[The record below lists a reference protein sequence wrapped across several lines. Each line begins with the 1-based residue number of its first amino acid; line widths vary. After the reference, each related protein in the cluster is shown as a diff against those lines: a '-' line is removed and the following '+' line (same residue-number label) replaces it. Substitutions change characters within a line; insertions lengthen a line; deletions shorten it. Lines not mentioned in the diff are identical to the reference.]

1 MLTSLTTIDI
11 IVLLFFVA
19 VMPLT
24 GLLFGKKDTSEDYFL
39 AGRSLRWWM
48 VAGSIFGTNVNSF
61 HLIGML
67 GIGFSVGLAQSHYE
81 VLAPAG
87 ALLLCYVFL
96 PVYRKLRVYTLS
108 QYLEYRY
115 NESARLLYTV
125 LMITLI
131 VVQLVAGFYIG
142 GRTLRF
148 LLLNTPLEITY
159 LQGIALMAAVTCS
172 YTMFGGLNS
181 IVATDNL
188 QSIMMLLAGL
198 IVAYLTFSQPE
209 IGGLG
214 GLMELEAN
222 MPRAAQKMHMY
233 LPTDHPDL
241 PWSGVLTGLL
251 ILHMFYYCNNQYLVQ
266 RTLAATS
273 DNEAKIGIIAASFL
287 KLLIPLFSITCG
299 IAAAHLFRMRFGGLQ
314 NVLPDDAFLQLIA
327 TVVPTGYGLI
337 GFILAGLCVA
347 TFSSIDSMM
356 NAATTLVS
364 VDVYKK
370 YLNPEATDRQMVRM
384 ARITIGFV
392 VVITALLAVLTY
404 DPTSGSNFFL
414 SVSNR
419 GGYFTQGIV
428 VAFML
433 GIWWK
438 GASSRGAIAT
448 LVAAPLFAFGFEAF
462 YNAQLGTLPA
472 VQALFGPKLNFM
484 HRVFLTFLF
493 SLGVHAVVSRLLPDR
508 NAKIS
513 ADTLAPGLPVGQM
526 LLVAACLGGL
536 VLAVLNGWLPSVA
549 AGAVGALLTFGL
561 FLYELRK
568 SWPARPIR
576 DNRVYAGALC
586 GVVVFLLFWFP

>member
-1 MLTSLTTIDI
+1 
-11 IVLLFFVA
+11 
-19 VMPLT
+19 
-24 GLLFGKKDTSEDYFL
+24 
-39 AGRSLRWWM
+39 
-48 VAGSIFGTNVNSF
+48 
-61 HLIGML
+61 
-67 GIGFSVGLAQSHYE
+67 
-81 VLAPAG
+81 
-87 ALLLCYVFL
+87 LLLCYVFL

-115 NESARLLYTV
+115 NETARLLYTV

-188 QSIMMLLAGL
+188 QSVMMLLAGL
-198 IVAYLTFSQPE
+198 IVAFLTFSQPE

-214 GLMELEAN
+214 GLLKLEAN
-222 MPRAAQKMHMY
+222 LPRAAQKMHMY
-233 LPTDHPDL
+233 LPADHPDL
-241 PWSGVLTGLL
+241 PWSGVLTGLV

-299 IAAAHLFRMRFGGLQ
+299 IAAAHLFRLRFGGLR

-327 TVVPTGYGLI
+327 TVVPTGLRPHRLHPGRAVRGHVFVHRLDDERRHH
-337 GFILAGLCVA
+337 AGKRGRVQEVPQPGGHRPA
-347 TFSSIDSMM
+347 DGAHGPDHDWPGGGGDG
-356 NAATTLVS
+356 AAGR
-364 VDVYKK
+364 
-370 YLNPEATDRQMVRM
+370 AHVRPH
-384 ARITIGFV
+384 V
-392 VVITALLAVLTY
+392 
-404 DPTSGSNFFL
+404 GSNFFL

-438 GASSRGAIAT
+438 GLLRGAPLPR
-448 LVAAPLFAFGFEAF
+448 LVAAPLFAFGIRSLLQRPTGHPAGRAGAVWPE
-462 YNAQLGTLPA
+462 AQLHAP
-472 VQALFGPKLNFM
+472 
-484 HRVFLTFLF
+484 RFLTFLF

-508 NAKIS
+508 DAKVS
-513 ADTLAPGLPVGQM
+513 EDTLAPGLPVRQM

-536 VLAVLNGWLPSVA
+536 VLAVMNGWLPSVA

-568 SWPARPIR
+568 SWPAEPVR